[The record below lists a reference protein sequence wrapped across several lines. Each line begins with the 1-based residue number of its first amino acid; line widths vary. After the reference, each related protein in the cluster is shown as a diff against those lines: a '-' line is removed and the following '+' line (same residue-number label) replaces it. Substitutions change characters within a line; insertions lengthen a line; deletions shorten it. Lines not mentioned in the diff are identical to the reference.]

1 MISLYVN
8 ELLFTGSDI
17 KEIECFKA
25 LMVAGFKM
33 SDLGRLTYFL
43 GVEFIT
49 ISKGIALHK
58 KKYVVGVLKRFNMMD
73 CNPTTTLIEV
83 NFKLDSTSDDD
94 ELVDFT
100 LFKKLFGSLR

>member
-1 MISLYVN
+1 VMISLYVN
-8 ELLFTGSDI
+8 ELLFTESDI

-33 SDLGRLTYFL
+33 SVGRLTYFL

-58 KKYVVGVLKRFNMMD
+58 KKYVVDVLKRFNMMD